1 MGRSHLVSL
10 GWDTRGEWVDTDAN
24 DSHDDDDDV
33 AADDESTRFI
43 RFTDDD
49 DDAWK
54 RRRRWANWGIDG
66 EKTVFKERIASD
78 ANVAVDAEDD
88 AEDG

>member
-1 MGRSHLVSL
+1 MGRSHLVRL
-10 GWDTRGEWVDTDAN
+10 GCDTGGEWVDADAN
-24 DSHDDDDDV
+24 DSRDD
-33 AADDESTRFI
+33 AADESTRFRF
-43 RFTDDD
+43 RFTDDDD

-54 RRRRWANWGIDG
+54 RRWVWGIDG
-66 EKTVFKERIASD
+66 KETVLKERIAGD